1 MTPYPSAIRR
11 AIRRIVPCILL
22 AASLSCAGTAVAA
35 SPSVTVADVRSF
47 ASPGVATVTVAGSTI
62 KLGEL
67 ENILSPIT
75 NGNPVVATL
84 AGATFT
90 VKFEKPT
97 SLRRLMIPRVGW
109 DDWNVPDRVAIS
121 IDGRPLGDFT
131 LTAPRM
137 HPKADFESADVI
149 DLGAEFRASRI
160 DIEILD
166 TSILKS
172 DNRHGTFRLL
182 VPKDT
187 RK

>member
-1 MTPYPSAIRR
+1 MTPYPLAIRR
-11 AIRRIVPCILL
+11 AIRRLAPCLL
-22 AASLSCAGTAVAA
+22 IAASLAFTDALVAA
-35 SPSVTVADVRSF
+35 PPSVSVVPVRTFS
-47 ASPGVATVTVAGSTI
+47 SPGAASVELAGSMI
-62 KLGEL
+62 KLGEV
-67 ENILSPIT
+67 ENILNPLM

-121 IDGRPLGDFT
+121 IDGKSVGDFT

-137 HPKADFESADVI
+137 HPKADFEDVDVI
-149 DLGAEFRASRI
+149 DLGADFRATRI

-172 DNRHGTFRLL
+172 ENRHGTFRLL
-182 VPKDT
+182 VPKDA